1 MDQRGATV
9 TFSLN
14 DLPEPIVLA
23 PLAGGP
29 STPALAAEVSRAGGL
44 GFLGSGYKTADAA
57 RKDVEAVRAATSRP
71 IGLNIFIPPP
81 VEVDGARVRAYA
93 ERVRIEAER
102 FGAEVGEARWS
113 DDDWAA
119 KLDMVAEERV
129 PVVSFTFGCPPADV
143 VSRLQ
148 ESGSAVWVTVT
159 DPREAEQAA
168 RAGASALVVQGI
180 EAGGHRGSFVD
191 RDGAGD
197 IGLLALLRL
206 VRRAVDLPLVATGGI
221 VDGAGIAA
229 VLTAGASA
237 AQLGSA
243 FMRAAEAGT
252 SGAHRQALA
261 ASAPTTLTRAFT
273 GRAARGIVNRF
284 LREHSAHAPI
294 AYPYVNGLTSPMRAA
309 ARQRGEP
316 DLINLWAGQAYT
328 LAHEAPAAELMAE
341 LSRGWRQALEDASH
355 RLSRA

>member
-1 MDQRGATV
+1 M
-9 TFSLN
+9 TFSLD
-14 DLPEPIVLA
+14 DLTEPIVLA

-29 STPALAAEVSRAGGL
+29 STPALAAEVSKAGGL
-44 GFLGSGYKTADAA
+44 GFLGSGYRTAEAA

-71 IGLNIFIPPP
+71 FGLNIFSPPP
-81 VEVDGARVRAYA
+81 AAVDEAAVGAYA
-93 ERVRIEAER
+93 QRIRPEAER
-102 FGAEVGEARWS
+102 FGSNLGEARWS

-119 KLDMVAEERV
+119 KIDMVAEERV
-129 PVVSFTFGCPPADV
+129 PVVSFTFGCPPAGV

-148 ESGSAVWVTVT
+148 EAGSAVWVTVT
-159 DPREAEQAA
+159 DPTEAEQAA
-168 RAGASALVVQGI
+168 RAGATALVVQGV

-197 IGLLALLRL
+197 LGLLALLRL

-221 VDGAGIAA
+221 MDGPGIAA
-229 VLTAGASA
+229 VVVAGASA

-252 SGAHRQALA
+252 SDAQRQALA
-261 ASAPTTLTRAFT
+261 ARERTALTRAFT
-273 GRAARGIVNRF
+273 GRQARGIANRF
-284 LREHSAHAPI
+284 LREHGAHAPI
-294 AYPYVNGLTSPMRAA
+294 AYPHVNALTSPMRAA

-328 LAHEAPAAELMAE
+328 LGREAPAAELMAE
-341 LSRGWRQALEDASH
+341 LSRGWRQALLEASR
-355 RLSRA
+355 RLSRV